1 MNGISTTMSPVEPA
15 ADSGPRYARFSRRLR
30 GMLLDWM
37 IAMSLLFGAVAL
49 ASNISNDTA
58 ARTLGV
64 AVVIILL
71 LYEPLLVW
79 RFGGTLGHVW
89 TNLRVVD
96 DRGGNVSFAKAFA
109 RFLIKSLLGW
119 YSFLTMAATR
129 RNQAVHDLVTRSTV
143 QVRDLA
149 KATPGQ
155 FITERTDTSDATMP
169 SRLRR
174 AAVTLAWLAVG
185 IFLYL
190 VALDAVLQAG
200 LLSSACLDRDFC
212 SASERIINIA
222 AAVIFLLLLALI
234 IALGWRGK
242 LFGARRAQPAAAA

>member
-1 MNGISTTMSPVEPA
+1 MNGISAPMSPLDPA
-15 ADSGPRYARFSRRLR
+15 AEAAPRYARFSRRLR

-37 IAMSLLFGAVAL
+37 IAMAVLFGAVAL
-49 ASNISNDTA
+49 ASKISSDNA
-58 ARTLGV
+58 ARALGV

-71 LYEPLLVW
+71 LYEPLFVT
-79 RFGGTLGHVW
+79 RFGGTLGHIW

-96 DRGGNVSFAKAFA
+96 DRGGNVGFGKALV

-129 RNQAVHDLVTRSTV
+129 RNQAVHDLLTHSTV

-149 KATPGQ
+149 RATPGQ
-155 FITERTDTSDATMP
+155 FIAERTDTDDPTMP
-169 SRLRR
+169 SRSRR
-174 AAVTLAWLAVG
+174 ILVTLGYLALG
-185 IFLYL
+185 IVLYL
-190 VALDAVLQAG
+190 VAIDAVLQAG
-200 LLSSACLDRDFC
+200 LLSSACIDGDVC
-212 SASERIINIA
+212 SAGERAISVA

-242 LFGARRAQPAAAA
+242 LLGARRVRATAVA